1 MRAHAGILIAGA
13 VVAWPTLAHGDGN
26 GIVAH
31 ADTSLPRFGVML
43 DAGLPD
49 GATASVV
56 VRPWRPLRISAGGS
70 YNMVSTG
77 YRAGLSLVPFNTWF
91 TPTLS
96 VDYGHYK
103 DGDANPLARKI
114 SGDSTFDSTILD
126 RIGYDYVD
134 AHVGLE
140 FGKKWFTF
148 YIHAGATRVTGAVH
162 GLDSATS
169 SSDMTSV
176 SFGKDPTVTLTSVSA
191 RVGFIVYFLK

>member
-1 MRAHAGILIAGA
+1 MIAGA
-13 VVAWPTLAHGDGN
+13 IVAWPAISHADGN
-26 GIVAH
+26 EIVAH
-31 ADTSLPRFGVML
+31 ADSKLPRFGVML

-49 GATASVV
+49 GATGSVV

-114 SGDSTFDSTILD
+114 SGDSTFDSAILD
-126 RIGYDYVD
+126 RVGYSYVD

-148 YIHAGATRVTGAVH
+148 YIHAGATRVTGTVH
-162 GLDSATS
+162 ELDSATS

>member
-1 MRAHAGILIAGA
+1 LIAGA
-13 VVAWPTLAHGDGN
+13 IVAWPALAHGDG
-26 GIVAH
+26 IIAQP
-31 ADTSLPRFGVML
+31 DTSVPRFGVMV

-49 GATASVV
+49 GGTASVV
-56 VRPWRPLRISAGGS
+56 VRPWRPLRLSAGGS

-77 YRAGLSLVPFNTWF
+77 YRAGLSLIPFNTWF

-114 SGDSTFDSTILD
+114 SGDPTFQSSILD
-126 RIGYDYVD
+126 RIGYDYLD

-140 FGKKWFTF
+140 FGRKWFTF
-148 YIHAGATRVTGAVH
+148 YIHAGVTRVTGAVH
-162 GLDSATS
+162 ELDSATS